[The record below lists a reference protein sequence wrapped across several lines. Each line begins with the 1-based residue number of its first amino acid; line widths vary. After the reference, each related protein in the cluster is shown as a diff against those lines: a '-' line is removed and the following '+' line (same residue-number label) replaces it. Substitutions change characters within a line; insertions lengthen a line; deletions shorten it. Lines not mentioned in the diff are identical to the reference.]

1 MSEVKKPSAS
11 KKPSS
16 LSRLRET
23 KKPASK
29 KTNRFS
35 SKVLAKRR
43 QAYYTT
49 GSGSTG
55 LLVHRNRVVRHIRAI
70 RKIENERVK
79 AITGFSN
86 GDKKQNVIFKTFS
99 QVVVSALDSYANRIM
114 EIASKIASGRSHKEG
129 GGGVKLRVSDLEKAI
144 EIIVKVAYQ

>member
-1 MSEVKKPSAS
+1 MSEVKKPAS

-16 LSRLRET
+16 ISRLRET

-43 QAYYTT
+43 QAFYTT

-86 GDKKQNVIFKTFS
+86 NDKKKNVIFKTFS

-114 EIASKIASGRSHKEG
+114 EIAAKIASGRAHKEG

>member
-1 MSEVKKPSAS
+1 MSEPKKSAA

-16 LSRLRET
+16 VSRLRET

-35 SKVLAKRR
+35 SKVLARRR

-70 RKIENERVK
+70 RKTENQRVK
-79 AITGFSN
+79 AITGFES
-86 GDKKQNVIFKTFS
+86 DKKQNVIFKTFS

-114 EIASKIASGRSHKEG
+114 EIAEKVAKGRAHKEG
-129 GGGVKLRVSDLEKAI
+129 GGGIKLRMSDLKTAI
-144 EIIVKVAYQ
+144 EIIVKIAYQ